1 MADSD
6 LTRVEEL
13 VGDLPNM
20 TRRQAE
26 RMKTLIVDSD
36 AREVLELGCGHGVS
50 TAYIAVALSA
60 TNGSLV
66 TIDLD
71 AARQRKPNV
80 EELLER
86 VQQRERVTV
95 HYEPTCYT
103 WRLMKLLEEEPR
115 PRFDLCYIDGAHSWF
130 VDGLAFFLVDRLLKP
145 GGWIVFDDLD
155 WTFAGSSTLADRDD
169 IRRMPDDERTQPQV
183 RKIYELLVK
192 PHPSYSNFRVEDGW
206 ALAQKL
212 HDASSAAAATPIRV
226 ETIVQTK
233 TVGVGEFLTRLSRS
247 LRKRAKRR
255 SR

>member
-20 TRRQAE
+20 TLRQAE

-60 TNGSLV
+60 SNGSLV

-155 WTFAGSSTLADRDD
+155 WTFARSSTL
-169 IRRMPDDERTQPQV
+169 RRTDEVRGMPEDERAHPHV

-192 PHPSYSNFRVEDGW
+192 PHPSYSNFRVEEGW
-206 ALAQKL
+206 AYAQKSY
-212 HDASSAAAATPIRV
+212 DASSAVGVDQIRV
-226 ETIVQTK
+226 ETIVRTEA
-233 TVGVGEFLTRLSRS
+233 VGFGEFLSRLARA
-247 LRKRAKRR
+247 LRNRI
-255 SR
+255 